1 MQIEKNVSLPKARNQ
16 RKRSGQAR
24 NRKKGGEHVLRS
36 LAVVTLALIVGCSQ
50 PISTREKSTG
60 AGALLGGATGALIG
74 AAVGNPAAGAAIGAG
89 LGGVS
94 GALVGDKLQQRDTEI
109 TQQEGQIQQQQQE
122 IAQNRQLLE
131 ELKRQGL
138 DAEETSRGVVVNLP
152 DVLFQFGQ
160 AGLTGEARSR
170 VADIS
175 DILNNQARDR
185 RVSIEGH
192 TDSVGGEAANQR
204 LSERRAGSVASE
216 LEGNGVAR
224 SRITT
229 KGYGERYPVAPNA
242 SPDGGDNPQGRSKN
256 RRVEVV
262 IEN

>member
-1 MQIEKNVSLPKARNQ
+1 MQISA
-16 RKRSGQAR
+16 
-24 NRKKGGEHVLRS
+24 VLRS
-36 LAVVTLALIVGCSQ
+36 LGIIALVLIVGCSQ
-50 PISTREKSTG
+50 PLSTREKSTG
-60 AGALLGGATGALIG
+60 IGAVLGAGTGAIIG
-74 AAVGNPAAGAAIGAG
+74 AAIGSPAAGAAIGGALGAG
-89 LGGVS
+89 T
-94 GALVGDKLQQRDTEI
+94 GALVGDQMQKRDTEI
-109 TQQEGQIQQQQQE
+109 AAQEGQIQQQNQE
-122 IAQNRQLLE
+122 LARNRQLLE

-138 DAEETSRGVVVNLP
+138 EAEETSRGVVVNLP

-160 AGLTGEARSR
+160 AGLMGEARSR

-175 DILNNQARDR
+175 DVLKNQARGR

-204 LSERRAGSVASE
+204 LSERRAGSVASA

-229 KGYGERYPVAPNA
+229 KGYGERYPIAPN
-242 SPDGGDNPQGRSKN
+242 SNPGGGDNPQGRSKN